1 MEVGATSRG
10 LGGCV
15 TIFNLVPKE
24 FAKLPREYEV
34 DRN

>member
-1 MEVGATSRG
+1 MEVGTTSRV
-10 LGGCV
+10 GGCV